1 MRLLKDGRLNRPL
14 LSLIVVNTIPLWGVL
29 FLHWEASCIVFLYW
43 AENLVVGFY
52 NVLKMAC
59 ANGLRRTD
67 LGAKLFIIPFFM
79 VHYGIFAAVHG
90 AFVLAL
96 FDTTHAGFWG
106 MLAAVKYALIAL
118 FLSHGVSFVDDYL
131 RGRQYA
137 SVRFEQLMFSPYPR
151 LVVLHVS
158 ILASAFF
165 IHARRGHSDALP
177 LLIILVLLK
186 TALDAKLYLSS
197 AFPQNGVQAQG
208 AKKAGEGPCL

>member
-14 LSLIVVNTIPLWGVL
+14 LSLIVVNAIPLWGAL

-59 ANGLRRTD
+59 ANGLRWTD

-137 SVRFEQLMFSPYPR
+137 SARLEHVMFSPYPR

-165 IHARRGHSDALP
+165 IHARRGHSEALP
-177 LLIILVLLK
+177 LLVILVILK
-186 TALDAKLYLSS
+186 TVLDSKLYLSS
-197 AFPQNGVQAQG
+197 ASAQNVGPAQA
-208 AKKAGEGPCL
+208 AKKSGERSCL